1 MFDFNKKNIKDK
13 SSSCYVRNLKIKNKN
28 SNFGFGNF
36 NFRDHEFF
44 NVKDE
49 LYFNSEVE
57 NSNFKVKTS
66 KIMGWITNIKV
77 AISSLLKCLKF

>member
-1 MFDFNKKNIKDK
+1 MLK
-13 SSSCYVRNLKIKNKN
+13 NLKIKNKN

-49 LYFNSEVE
+49 LYFNSEVG
-57 NSNFKVKTS
+57 NSNFKVKSS
-66 KIMGWITNIKV
+66 KSMG
-77 AISSLLKCLKF
+77 